1 MAYELTTDFY
11 YPLAEIYEGDA
22 QKVQFTFSAP
32 PVGTEWYASQ
42 MIDSF
47 EEETAKQGESILRL
61 RVYEDHKPISETK
74 FFVEF
79 VITAS
84 PLGPVAI
91 AGIITACLLALGVM
105 TYFILRIVSEHWPEV
120 AMTAKWIGVA
130 IASGAVIAIVGAL
143 TKALPKRREK

>member
-1 MAYELTTDFY
+1 MAYELTTDFC

-22 QKVQFTFSAP
+22 QKVQFIFSAP
-32 PVGTEWYASQ
+32 PVGTEWYAGQ

-47 EEETAKQGESILRL
+47 EEKTQSQGESILRL
-61 RVYEDHKPISETK
+61 KVYEDHKPIFETK

-91 AGIITACLLALGVM
+91 AAIITACLLALGII
-105 TYFILRIVSEHWPEV
+105 TYLILEMVSAHWPEI
-120 AMTAKWIGVA
+120 ATAAKWIGIGVA
-130 IASGAVIAIVGAL
+130 SMAVIAIVGAL
-143 TKALPKRREK
+143 TKALPKRRTA